1 MAVKRWHG
9 ISKPRSPLERRTS
22 REEGRLMAG
31 SKPRDN
37 QRQRVYDAQREGGFY
52 KLEGDMTI
60 KEAQKFVN
68 QVLSHKR
75 TRTLFERYRFQF
87 SKYPSK
93 IIVEAGSGSHATMRY
108 RDWELVRLIRL
119 TKAGRTKFTV
129 LHEIAHHITWGHE
142 SHGAEFADVL
152 LQFVTRYLGKEEGD
166 KLANAFH
173 EKRVKVMTK
182 SGKPRVPRKREITSA
197 KLVA

>member
-1 MAVKRWHG
+1 MRER
-9 ISKPRSPLERRTS
+9 KP
-22 REEGRLMAG
+22 MAG
-31 SKPRDN
+31 TKPRDN
-37 QRQRVYDAQREGGFY
+37 QRQRVYDAQRDGGFY
-52 KLEGDMTI
+52 KLEADMTI

-75 TRTLFERYRFQF
+75 TRTLFEKHRFQF

-108 RDWELVRLIRL
+108 RQWELVRLIRL
-119 TKAGRTKFTV
+119 TKRGRTKFTI

-142 SHGAEFADVL
+142 AHGAEFTDLL
-152 LQFVTRYLGKEEGD
+152 LQFVTRYLGKQDGD
-166 KLANAFH
+166 RLANAFH

-182 SGKPRVPRKREITSA
+182 SGKPRVPRKREISSA